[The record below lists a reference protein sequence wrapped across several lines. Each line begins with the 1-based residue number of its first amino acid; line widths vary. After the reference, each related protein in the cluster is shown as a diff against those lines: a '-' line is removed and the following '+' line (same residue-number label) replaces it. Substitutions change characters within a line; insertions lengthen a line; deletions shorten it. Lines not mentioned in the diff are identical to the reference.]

1 MISSTILKKF
11 VRSLIYSKGHNTVKS
26 ICEDLYY
33 DKDYL
38 PRVFKQISHRSAQNY
53 MNYCRIIFVLYDFI
67 NGNNISSTRKKY
79 HYTENAL
86 NKALHTYNLPSITA
100 VKEDIKMNEIIRK
113 EYEKIKLIT
122 ILSESKKPIKAKEL
136 GPLYQYIQKF
146 RESKE
151 FCICSKLGPKGG
163 YFFSAN
169 YSDIILCQSWINN
182 WRKTMNI
189 DYEFSLV

>member
-86 NKALHTYNLPSITA
+86 NKALHTYNLPSIRVGSVILNPVQLILNVVFA
-100 VKEDIKMNEIIRK
+100 SGLALSVAKM
-113 EYEKIKLIT
+113 YL
-122 ILSESKKPIKAKEL
+122 
-136 GPLYQYIQKF
+136 
-146 RESKE
+146 
-151 FCICSKLGPKGG
+151 
-163 YFFSAN
+163 
-169 YSDIILCQSWINN
+169 
-182 WRKTMNI
+182 
-189 DYEFSLV
+189 